1 MEKTIAQLTQI
12 LSDLI
17 GLHRRLM
24 EAVRIERE
32 ALVSADL
39 KGVQDTTLAKEGMI
53 EQIRNLE
60 TARLKVMG
68 VLAMAWKKPLRELS
82 LPNVIIAIQGY
93 DPKAAEKLRSSQNA
107 LVMLIQ
113 RITDQNKENQ
123 VLVEKFLG
131 HLNNMKRN
139 VLGEA
144 VPRSN
149 VYTPQGQRASGNPGA
164 RLISKEA

>member
-1 MEKTIAQLTQI
+1 MDKTIIQLVQI

-24 EAVRIERE
+24 ETVRIERE

-60 TARLKVMG
+60 QERLKVMG
-68 VLAMAWKKPLRELS
+68 ILAMTWKKPLRQLT
-82 LPNVIIAIQGY
+82 LPNVVIALQHD
-93 DPKAAEKLRSSQNA
+93 DPKTAEKLRTAQNT
-107 LVMLIQ
+107 LVLLIQ

-144 VPRSN
+144 TPRSN
-149 VYTPQGQRASGNPGA
+149 VYTPQGQRAAGKSGA
-164 RLISKEA
+164 RIFSKEA